1 MSGICGSSRY
11 YDSNNFSSLIFKLD
25 HQQSEQSGILVLNWL
40 KTFNLNFYDIIS
52 FQEFDSTMD
61 YSTKELEGSQTMNY
75 EIIMF
80 VKNRSGNL
88 AI

>member
-1 MSGICGSSRY
+1 
-11 YDSNNFSSLIFKLD
+11 
-25 HQQSEQSGILVLNWL
+25 
-40 KTFNLNFYDIIS
+40 
-52 FQEFDSTMD
+52 MD

-88 AI
+88 AIQDRKYMQNITYILKFTEHFALRRFLTV